1 MEIFNKLIYLNLKMK
16 EYEINLL
23 KEAINLMEMEV
34 ILLNNLVDNNK
45 IIFLTFI

>member
-1 MEIFNKLIYLNLKMK
+1 MK

>member
-1 MEIFNKLIYLNLKMK
+1 MKIFNKIIYFNLKMK